1 MEISAV
7 CILDET
13 TSRALQGLILFG
25 KKEPRRAFRRRMIL
39 YAVLIVLLSLC
50 AFALR
55 DEAFFVYACPIA
67 AILSLFGMLLL
78 FYAYRI
84 LPKQMQKSSP
94 LAGVENRYVFCE
106 DALTVTTHGPNGF
119 FAEETRPYSMLIKL
133 AETTQYFFLFLDK
146 THVYPI
152 DKNSMSEPELAEV
165 RRRLLTSPDIRYQLC
180 HY

>member
-1 MEISAV
+1 MEISGR
-7 CILDET
+7 CMLDET

-25 KKEPRRAFRRRMIL
+25 KKDPRRAFRRRMIL
-39 YAVLIVLLSLC
+39 YAVLSALLILLGIPMRGEPLFPIYPIVAVLC
-50 AFALR
+50 LGGIFLTTY
-55 DEAFFVYACPIA
+55 VYHIQ
-67 AILSLFGMLLL
+67 
-78 FYAYRI
+78 
-84 LPKQMQKSSP
+84 PKRMQKKSP
-94 LAGVENRYVFCE
+94 LAGVENLYVFHE

-165 RRRLLTSPDIRYQLC
+165 RRRICAVPSIRYQLC